1 MKEKKS
7 MVKLQGDNRN
17 LFISTSL
24 SQLCIGIS
32 MTVVGSILPYVK
44 AEYGLSYSVSGMMM
58 SLQSVGYFVTGLVA
72 AFMPK
77 IFGPKGSYLGL
88 GSMAFLGFLMIIFT
102 GNPFLLLM
110 AMFMTGITKG
120 AGGYFSN
127 QFVCNMTESDAGA
140 LNLMQAFFAVG
151 ACLAPL
157 IVMFCGSAWRM
168 ALAIII
174 AFGVI
179 FIGHGLTV
187 RISEDAYHEEPQENV
202 GAGYAFFKTK
212 TFWICIVMLGAY
224 LAFEASV
231 MGWLVTF
238 LTQKEIAGD
247 ATIQMLSTAMWIS
260 LLIGRLSAAKLAE
273 KFSPKQLLLG
283 MAVGMLVF
291 FAFLLW
297 GGNLI
302 IVTIGTVGVGLSM
315 AGIYGTAVANT
326 GDMISRYPMCMSMV
340 IIIPGIISA
349 IVPSIVGNLADAA
362 GVQTGMTSLYVVV
375 AIFAAV
381 TLWDL
386 LSARR

>member
-1 MKEKKS
+1 